1 MSFFVSI
8 HTIQNVIAGEQVV
21 KKAKNLV
28 IVACEQPLVVMRLD
42 PIPRFGLLEN
52 SEHSLWTVT
61 NTTHHNRVKAF
72 LKQHS
77 YFFIFNEHQ
86 YATRTLARST
96 KLYVCFPLNFGPRLP
111 QILKCCNGNI
121 KRYKFCSQVAK
132 PHLSNIPLINS
143 SLRSIYQ

>member
-1 MSFFVSI
+1 MSNFVNI
-8 HTIQNVIAGEQVV
+8 HTIQNVNEGGQVV
-21 KKAKNLV
+21 ENSQNLV
-28 IVACEQPLVVMRLD
+28 NIVCEQTLVVMRLD

-86 YATRTLARST
+86 YAMMTLARST

-132 PHLSNIPLINS
+132 PHLNNIPIINS